1 MITIQSTQPAS
12 LRIYLDDELFIDQTL
27 PWPTTKLTASTE
39 HKVRTVRI
47 ENHGQK
53 EVNAS
58 ADALNQACIA
68 HRTPH
73 GMQTAKANATALLK
87 FVKLHV
93 IANLEHKIIYHD

>member
-58 ADALNQACIA
+58 VGDRKHLFSIGDYTIQPGQSVDIS
-68 HRTPH
+68 
-73 GMQTAKANATALLK
+73 
-87 FVKLHV
+87 
-93 IANLEHKIIYHD
+93 